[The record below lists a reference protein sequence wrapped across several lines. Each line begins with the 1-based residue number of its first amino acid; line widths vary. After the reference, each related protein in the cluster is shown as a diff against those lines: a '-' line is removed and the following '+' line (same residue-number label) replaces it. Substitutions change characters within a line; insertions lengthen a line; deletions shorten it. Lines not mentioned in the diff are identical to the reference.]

1 MENNS
6 NTMRYDE
13 YISMDD
19 IVFEGR
25 NKEYGAY
32 YLRKRYKRFATIAFF
47 VAFIGIAAAVVSP
60 VIAAYQNK
68 NKIARKFEKNVVME
82 MEKLD
87 ENLAPP
93 PPPPPPPEAEVQ
105 ARFTAPVVVDTV
117 KEDVKIATIDEA
129 REVVAELPPE
139 EIKIDEN
146 QGAEEVQEEYEPPFI
161 IVEENASF
169 KGGDVNTFRSWVQ
182 QTIVYPP
189 IAAEAGISG
198 KVFVQFCVN
207 SKGVVCDIKVLRGVH
222 PELDKEVVRCINLSP
237 AWGPAKQ
244 GGKAVKQQ
252 FVMPIIFQ
260 LQGT

>member
-6 NTMRYDE
+6 NNINYDE
-13 YISMDD
+13 YMSMDD

-32 YLRKRYKRFATIAFF
+32 YMRKRYSRFITIAFF
-47 VAFIGIAAAVVSP
+47 IAFFGIAAAVISP

-68 NKIARKFEKNVVME
+68 NKITRKMEKNVVME
-82 MEKLD
+82 MEKLED
-87 ENLAPP
+87 NLAPP
-93 PPPPPPPEAEVQ
+93 PPPPPPPEAEAQ

-117 KEDVKIATIDEA
+117 KEDVKIATIDEVK
-129 REVVAELPPE
+129 EVVAEAPPE
-139 EIKIDEN
+139 EIKIEED
-146 QGAEEVQEEYEPPFI
+146 QSTEEVQEEDEPPFI
-161 IVEENASF
+161 IVEENATF
-169 KGGDVNTFRSWVQ
+169 KGGDVNSFRSWVQ
-182 QTIVYPP
+182 QNIVYPP

-207 SKGVVCDIKVLRGVH
+207 SKGMVCDVKVLRGVH
-222 PELDKEVVRCINLSP
+222 PELDKEVVRCINNSP
-237 AWGPAKQ
+237 GWVPAKQ

-252 FVMPIIFQ
+252 FVMPIMFQ

>member
-1 MENNS
+1 MENNL
-6 NTMRYDE
+6 NTPGHDK

-32 YLRKRYKRFATIAFF
+32 YLRKHYRKFATIAFF
-47 VAFIGIAAAVVSP
+47 VAFFGIAAAVVSP
-60 VIAAYQNK
+60 VLAAYQNK
-68 NKIARKFEKNVVME
+68 HKITKKIEKSVLME

-93 PPPPPPPEAEVQ
+93 PPPPPPPEVEAQ
-105 ARFTAPVVVDTV
+105 AKFTAPVVVDTV
-117 KEDVKIATIDEA
+117 KAEVKIATIDEIK
-129 REVVAELPPE
+129 EVVAEAPPE
-139 EIKIDEN
+139 EIKIEED
-146 QGAEEVQEEYEPPFI
+146 QGTEEVQEEYEPPFI

-182 QTIVYPP
+182 TNIVYPP
-189 IAAEAGISG
+189 VAAEAGISG

-207 SKGVVCDIKVLRGVH
+207 SKGVVCDVKILRGVH
-222 PELDKEVVRCINLSP
+222 PELDKEVIRCINTSP

-260 LQGT
+260 IQGT

>member
-6 NTMRYDE
+6 NTIRGDKYL
-13 YISMDD
+13 SMDD

-32 YLRKRYKRFATIAFF
+32 YLRKRYNRFLTIAFF
-47 VAFIGIAAAVVSP
+47 IAFIGIIMAMVSP

-68 NKIARKFEKNVVME
+68 NKIQRKLEKNVIME

-93 PPPPPPPEAEVQ
+93 PPPPPPPELEQQ
-105 ARFTAPVVVDTV
+105 ARFEAPIVVDTV
-117 KEDVKIATIDEA
+117 KEEVRIATIDEA
-129 REVVAELPPE
+129 KEVVAEAPPE
-139 EIKIDEN
+139 EIRIEES
-146 QGAEEVQEEYEPPFI
+146 QQTEEVQEEYEPPFI
-161 IVEENASF
+161 IVEENATF

-182 QTIVYPP
+182 ENIVYPP
-189 IAAEAGISG
+189 VAAEAGISG

-207 SKGVVCDIKVLRGVH
+207 SKGQVCDIKVLRGVH
-222 PELDKEVVRCINLSP
+222 PELDKEVIRCINNSP
-237 AWGPAKQ
+237 VWIPAKQ

-260 LQGT
+260 LQEL

>member
-6 NTMRYDE
+6 NTFRNGQYMT
-13 YISMDD
+13 MDD

-32 YLRKRYKRFATIAFF
+32 YLRKRYSRFLIIAFF
-47 VAFIGIAAAVVSP
+47 CAFIGITAAMVSP

-68 NKIARKFEKNVVME
+68 NKIQRKLEKNVLME

-93 PPPPPPPEAEVQ
+93 PPPPPPPDVEQQ
-105 ARFTAPVVVDTV
+105 AKFEAPVVVDTV
-117 KEDVKIATIDEA
+117 KEEVRIATIDEA
-129 REVVAELPPE
+129 KEVVAEAPPE
-139 EIKIDEN
+139 EIRIEET
-146 QGAEEVQEEYEPPFI
+146 QQTEEVQEEYEPPFI

-182 QTIVYPP
+182 ESIVYPP
-189 IAAEAGISG
+189 VAAEAGISG

-207 SKGVVCDIKVLRGVH
+207 SKGLVTDIKILRGVH
-222 PELDKEVVRCINLSP
+222 PELDKEVIRCINNSP
-237 AWGPAKQ
+237 SWVPAKQ

-260 LQGT
+260 LQEL